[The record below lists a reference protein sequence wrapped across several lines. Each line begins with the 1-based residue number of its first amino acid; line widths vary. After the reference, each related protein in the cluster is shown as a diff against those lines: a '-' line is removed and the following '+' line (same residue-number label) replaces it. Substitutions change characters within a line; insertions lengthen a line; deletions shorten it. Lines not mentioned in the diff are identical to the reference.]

1 MKKVYEWKKNMRM
14 KSKRIKKHSNE
25 KSMGMKKK
33 VNKWKAYAQKV
44 YELKKVQNE
53 KQSSNFFLTK
63 PTRKSTQPNT
73 KVVLSDDQM

>member
-1 MKKVYEWKKNMRM
+1 
-14 KSKRIKKHSNE
+14 
-25 KSMGMKKK
+25 MGMKKK

-63 PTRKSTQPNT
+63 PNRKSTQPNK
-73 KVVLSDDQM
+73 KVVLSDNQM

>member
-1 MKKVYEWKKNMRM
+1 
-14 KSKRIKKHSNE
+14 
-25 KSMGMKKK
+25 MGMKKK

-44 YELKKVQNE
+44 CELKKVQNE

-63 PTRKSTQPNT
+63 PTRKSTQPNK